1 MTYQRL
7 YNININMIS
16 TICCPQIKNLTEKTK
31 IQHNVELKT
40 GNKKTYNMTSH
51 ICGVVRKKYLTL

>member
-1 MTYQRL
+1 
-7 YNININMIS
+7 MIS

-40 GNKKTYNMTSH
+40 GNKKTYNITSH
-51 ICGVVRKKYLTL
+51 NAALSEKNI